1 MAWRHRKCRC
11 QAQTLALKTA
21 SAGNPSPGGATFQD
35 TTQAA
40 KGALGLEHLRGL
52 RYMHSKACMDMA
64 DKDLIHAKKTRM
76 LSMGDTGFSFDR
88 CHADFLD
95 KSFVGSKG

>member
-21 SAGNPSPGGATFQD
+21 SAGNPSEVPHSKTLP
-35 TTQAA
+35 
-40 KGALGLEHLRGL
+40 KLPKEPLGLEHLRGL
-52 RYMHSKACMDMA
+52 RYMHSKACMNMA